1 MKDKEIERPPAM
13 KVRQGIQD
21 AMTYSLPDKTFSENN
36 IDLVEIDIEIKDL
49 GWDFNNFKI
58 LNLTDIHLG
67 QWINPEYL
75 DELIDYV
82 NTLNIDLITL
92 TGDYFSYNLEDYDES
107 LEKSLKKLKAKYG
120 KFGVLGNHD
129 HWMSAE
135 KIRNI
140 FKKSGVID
148 LSNDVFTLKKGEN
161 YLNICGVDSY
171 TVCADNLDKVI
182 SKLPKNIPSILLAH
196 EPDFAKESSQ
206 TGLFDLQI
214 SGHSHGGQLIIPKF
228 ETTPFRGPNSTKYP
242 VGLYKVGDMIQ
253 YTSKGLGTNSFRIR
267 INCKP
272 EITIITLKTNKKR
285 KIKIE

>member
-1 MKDKEIERPPAM
+1 MKDENIKRPQAM

-21 AMTYSLPDKTFSENN
+21 AMTYSLPDKKFKEEN
-36 IDLVEIDIEIKDL
+36 IDLVEIDIELDNL
-49 GWDFNNFKI
+49 GWNFNNYRI

-75 DELIDYV
+75 DELVDYV

-92 TGDYFSYNLEDYDES
+92 TGDYFSYVIDEYLDS
-107 LEKSLKKLKAKYG
+107 LQNSFKKLKAPDG
-120 KFGVLGNHD
+120 KFGILGNHD
-129 HWMSAE
+129 HWMSAS
-135 KIRNI
+135 KIREI
-140 FKKSGVID
+140 FKASDIVD
-148 LSNDVFTLKKGEN
+148 LSNDVHTFEKDGEF
-161 YLNICGVDSY
+161 LNLAGVDSC
-171 TVCADNLDKVI
+171 TVCADNLDEVLE
-182 SKLPKNIPSILLAH
+182 KLKENTPSILLAH

-206 TGLFDLQI
+206 TNKIDLQI

-242 VGLYKVGDMIQ
+242 VGLYKVGNMVQ

-272 EITIITLKTNKKR
+272 EITIITLKTKNKQ
-285 KIKIE
+285 IIPIE